1 MVSTN
6 YVEIDV
12 LVDLTLTPAAA
23 TAIRKQSGTR
33 VALLK
38 TITCYKLLSSSYPH
52 PETLFWHSFWHTIWK
67 YIWHKTFYLTVFL
80 AYTLTFFLTLSGIFW
95 HSILHLF
102 RHPFWH
108 SFGLSDV
115 LSGISLRPG
124 SADEI
129 WSSRL
134 TSSSPHWD
142 LELAVEVRQ
151 CPLRSGTRSWDPRL
165 AYHRYSPIV
174 FGWAPAS
181 PKYAL
186 NHPMYWRNPHL
197 ASVASTDSDIFLVQ
211 SVGSQ
216 AKEAKKWLWPEIDS
230 LPCGHNKS
238 GRGHGIINLEPC
250 LQDWDWISPVR
261 RVFCSF

>member
-52 PETLFWHSFWHTIWK
+52 PETLFWHSFWHPIWK

-108 SFGLSDV
+108 SFGRD
-115 LSGISLRPG
+115 P
-124 SADEI
+124 
-129 WSSRL
+129 
-134 TSSSPHWD
+134 
-142 LELAVEVRQ
+142 ELAVEIRG
-151 CPLRSGTRSWDPRL
+151 CRRRRNNL

-174 FGWAPAS
+174 YGWTPAS

-216 AKEAKKWLWPEIDS
+216 AKQAKKWLWPEIDS